1 MENQSQEPDKYWVI
15 TANTITNMN
24 KKLTKFQNR
33 GYTLMGAVRPY
44 NGIGGDCFMATLY
57 LSNSNLD
64 RYRGFLNIDKG
75 SETQREYEQLGY
87 VPISEY
93 SKHITWAKPV
103 RKVNLVA
110 LREAILK
117 AYEVTETW
125 DVRDDNLA
133 NNILRHLEVA
143 LSEIEGTRVESSDRE
158 LPQ

>member
-1 MENQSQEPDKYWVI
+1 
-15 TANTITNMN
+15 
-24 KKLTKFQNR
+24 
-33 GYTLMGAVRPY
+33 
-44 NGIGGDCFMATLY
+44 MATLY

-87 VPISEY
+87 IPISEY

-103 RKVNLVA
+103 RKVNLVT

-125 DVRDDNLA
+125 DIKDDNLA
-133 NNILRHLEVA
+133 NNILECLEAA
-143 LSEIEGTRVESSDRE
+143 LSEIEGTQVESSDRE